1 MSGSSSI
8 NSDCIIKLTHTDV
21 LLGRGVG
28 TNRRA
33 GNTYFR
39 EVVSQHVEEYL
50 TSTKTHKMEITRSV
64 IDRIHALNPPGRFL
78 EKDEVWGGWR
88 VCEMKRA
95 HEKTAQALRD
105 GAARLRTTSSKRQIS
120 SDAMTLAQL
129 SRPAKKQ
136 REDDEV
142 NNFDDVSVGS
152 AEPVIKVNLPMKEE
166 EKEEEEEDIEALITG
181 LYSPIFSSATSVV
194 DSAAVSP
201 PCPISPCP
209 SANSSVSQANRK
221 DSFDGTFGGLTFHIV
236 DCNCLEND
244 EFDIAPLEDS
254 VSLDG
259 MVDMQDED
267 IFRLWLTC

>member
-1 MSGSSSI
+1 MSESSI
-8 NSDCIIKLTHTDV
+8 SSDCIDKLTHTDV

-33 GNTYFR
+33 GNIYFR

-50 TSTKTHKMEITRSV
+50 ISTKTHKMEITRSV

-194 DSAAVSP
+194 DSAAISP

>member
-1 MSGSSSI
+1 MSESSI
-8 NSDCIIKLTHTDV
+8 SSDDKLTHTDV

-33 GNTYFR
+33 GNIYFR

-50 TSTKTHKMEITRSV
+50 ISTKTHKMEITRSV
-64 IDRIHALNPPGRFL
+64 IDRIHALSPPGRFM
-78 EKDEVWGGWR
+78 EKDEVSDRWR
-88 VCEMKRA
+88 ECEMKRA

-105 GAARLRTTSSKRQIS
+105 GAKQWRTSKRQIS
-120 SDAMTLAQL
+120 SDAMIHAQL

-136 REDDEV
+136 RKDDGV
-142 NNFDDVSVGS
+142 NFDDVSVDA
-152 AEPVIKVNLPMKEE
+152 AEPVVKDNLPMKEE
-166 EKEEEEEDIEALITG
+166 EEEEDMEALITG
-181 LYSPIFSSATSVV
+181 LYSPIFSSATSV

-209 SANSSVSQANRK
+209 SANSGVSQVNRK
-221 DSFDGTFGGLTFHIV
+221 DSFDATFGGLPFHIV
-236 DCNCLEND
+236 DCNCQDQENN
-244 EFDIAPLEDS
+244 EFDIFPLEDT

-267 IFRLWLTC
+267 IFHLWLTC

>member
-1 MSGSSSI
+1 MSAASPRRHIS
-8 NSDCIIKLTHTDV
+8 
-21 LLGRGVG
+21 
-28 TNRRA
+28 NR
-33 GNTYFR
+33 TLYLFYLCT
-39 EVVSQHVEEYL
+39 QEEYL

-209 SANSSVSQANRK
+209 SANSS
-221 DSFDGTFGGLTFHIV
+221 
-236 DCNCLEND
+236 
-244 EFDIAPLEDS
+244 
-254 VSLDG
+254 
-259 MVDMQDED
+259 
-267 IFRLWLTC
+267 